1 MLAKFAIPIA
11 TSHIYEQQ
19 HLVVSTGYFQ
29 LGASQQRPSVFY
41 VMFNKNIKVSF
52 SFLFASSANK
62 SIKPLPMFENKVKLT
77 MSCSTY
83 DLMQ

>member
-29 LGASQQRPSVFY
+29 LRASQQRPSVFY
-41 VMFNKNIKVSF
+41 VMFQQKHKGFFFISF
-52 SFLFASSANK
+52 CLK
-62 SIKPLPMFENKVKLT
+62 CKQKHKTTTDVWE
-77 MSCSTY
+77 
-83 DLMQ
+83 